1 MKFEAK
7 VVRNSSG
14 SPCFEVKY
22 NERPYKVKLFK
33 FQENAPDGT
42 VIDCSIVQQA
52 NGEVYIRQNLQTL
65 LREYFEEGK
74 EYEFEVKHDFTH
86 NGYYELSDERGI
98 PFRVPVP
105 KGLKLLTGS
114 TVRCRLDRIDSSGAH
129 LKLAM
134 GEAMKPEAAN
144 PKMKEKAPAARSA
157 SAAQRRELDA
167 DLIAQRVEKE
177 VFGEGLPQWD
187 IEELFGMLFV
197 NSDYYDRAVN
207 STMLSLIRRWSAEG
221 SDWSE
226 IDARLLEMLKAV
238 MYVLEGS
245 DILLREND
253 LRRKS
258 LQHRLSVMAA
268 NISGYQQAVNY
279 LATGIQSQK
288 VDRVLSSLRASGFI
302 YEAEKQLDMLMRI
315 FSLSPDTMRE
325 RMADIFALIH
335 AREENFW
342 RDEPFRKAFIRLLQ
356 LYSEQCAQGM
366 EETGA
371 GNEDVVR
378 SLIEALGIQLLLCD
392 RDKDS
397 DVFDYNLNFASLYR
411 YASALRTSVPANAVR
426 NAFLALMDVTR
437 RPDSL
442 YQWGDT
448 GAHDL
453 MASRL
458 TMSPVGLEGSFEKWY
473 ANRQVVMSLNNDG
486 VCISRS
492 DVDERTLRNLDL
504 PGVGV
509 WRNLRI
515 RTPQQI
521 AMPSGSNDLNRA
533 RTMWNAIENALF
545 SDDVDVKRPLSR
557 RKSQPSVG
565 DEVFI
570 RVIGR
575 NPDGS
580 FKVEATDDE
589 FEGRGTLAM
598 EDIVRYKVP
607 FVDVKHFCDSGG
619 NPYVFMANV
628 KKIDER
634 GLHFTTFEL
643 LTEYVQDQCK
653 NNNPM
658 YCVVKSSN
666 QYGILGISE
675 QGDPVRF
682 LRKGANASISVKAG
696 DTVLGNWWQPAP
708 GGHSAPYVDGVIV
721 EVLDTPRP
729 FNTERSFQ
737 RLIADYADGDVYEDP
752 IGTMT
757 VMASGTAGGE
767 DFLSDSRL
775 SELLSILERLA
786 ASESDYMKA
795 YNHIG
800 LARLLA
806 RMGRDDRRREFYE
819 AWMRLIAIL
828 HYFAINGEIDVE
840 QLKEFEDNDRSRFD
854 PRSEL
859 YRIYLQLKIVS
870 YKGRPQM
877 REELWARMSDSDEEI
892 RALAENVMAYN
903 LIGET
908 ASMSALGEI
917 SDRINNI
924 LKVQGRKS
932 TLHSFGAENKTTE
945 FKTSLIF
952 PPNNH
957 MRANADVQ
965 SLEIMKELCALLN
978 ADGGTLYLGV
988 NDFGMGV
995 GIENDLADKL
1005 FGFSE
1010 DKYDLFFHRKVCE
1023 HMGRDVD
1030 AYVDGRFETFG
1041 GKRIYI
1047 VTVKPYYSAPVK
1059 VQGVIYERHGSSK
1072 LPFVDP
1078 ADIRLFTERRAAERD
1093 RIKAEEEAAKNAVR
1107 QSVSKAASA
1116 HKAELPAAPQ
1126 ESAETKPVSPARPAV
1141 QSAPRAAAKDEDA
1154 PQGTDAATPEK
1165 IKTRVSRGICPAQF
1179 DDNHD
1184 HSTERYL
1191 QILEDGFML
1200 VPEFYGYSEGD
1211 GVLLTLPVKEDDK
1224 SGWLVLGYD
1233 DGTVCRIPMRVML
1246 DKEDY
1251 ASGKRY
1257 EDAELVF
1264 ADILH
1269 DTEALL
1275 TISEGRKGA
1284 WNARADRLE
1293 EIPEVPGI
1301 RSAGSRLFN
1310 TDQLSYHYNILEGA
1324 KVLGYHDLFDRTAK
1338 DAGKPFK
1345 HLKSDRL
1352 RAQLEHDRLLP

>member
-1 MKFEAK
+1 MKLEAK

-22 NERPYKVKLFK
+22 NDRPYRVKLFK
-33 FQENAPDGT
+33 FQEKAPDGT
-42 VIDCSIVQQA
+42 IIDCSIVPQA
-52 NGEVYIRQNLQTL
+52 NGEIFIRQNLQTL
-65 LREYFEEGK
+65 LREYYEEGQ

-86 NGYYELSDERGI
+86 NGYYELFDERGI

-114 TVRCRLDRIDSSGAH
+114 SVRCRVERLDGSGAH
-129 LKLAM
+129 LKLVKGQTYHSED
-134 GEAMKPEAAN
+134 GEVTVAQHT
-144 PKMKEKAPAARSA
+144 PASRSTSPA
-157 SAAQRRELDA
+157 ERRELDA

-177 VFGEGLPQWD
+177 VFGEELPQWD

-197 NSDYYDRAVN
+197 NSDFYDRAVS
-207 STMLSLIRRWSAEG
+207 STLLSLIRQWSAEG
-221 SDWSE
+221 CEWQE
-226 IDARLLEMLKAV
+226 IDNRLLEMRKGV

-245 DILLREND
+245 DILLGEED

-258 LQHRLSVMAA
+258 LQQRLSVMAA
-268 NISGYQQAVNY
+268 NITGFHKTAKY
-279 LATGIQSQK
+279 LATGVYIEK
-288 VDRVLSSLRASGFI
+288 IDRVLSSLRASGFI

-325 RMADIFALIH
+325 RMPDIFAIIH
-335 AREENFW
+335 AREEDFW

-356 LYSEQCAQGM
+356 LYCEQCSQGM
-366 EETGA
+366 EELGA
-371 GNEDVVR
+371 GNEAAVR
-378 SLIEALGIQLLLCD
+378 SLIEALGIQLLLAD

-411 YASALRTSVPANAVR
+411 YASSLRTSVPANAVR

-458 TMSPVGLEGSFEKWY
+458 TMSPVGLEGTFEKWY

-486 VCISRS
+486 VCISRG
-492 DVDERTLRNLDL
+492 DVDEKTLRNIDL

-509 WRNLRI
+509 WRNLSI

-521 AMPSGSNDLNRA
+521 AVPSGSNDLNRA
-533 RTMWNAIENALF
+533 RTMWNAIENSLF
-545 SDDVDVKRPLSR
+545 SDDVDVKRPLSH
-557 RKSQPSVG
+557 RKARPSVG
-565 DEVFI
+565 DEVFV

-580 FKVEATDDE
+580 FTLECTDDD
-589 FEGRGTLAM
+589 FEGRGVLSV
-598 EDIVRYKVP
+598 EDVIRYKVP
-607 FVDVKHFCDSGG
+607 FMDVKHFCDPGG
-619 NPYVFMANV
+619 NPYIIVAKV
-628 KKIDER
+628 KKVEDNI
-634 GLHFTTFEL
+634 LHFTTYDL
-643 LTEYVQDQCK
+643 LTEYVQECCK
-653 NNNPM
+653 NNNPL
-658 YCVVKSSN
+658 YCMIKSSN
-666 QYGILGISE
+666 QYGILAISE

-682 LRKGANASISVKAG
+682 PRKGVNSDVSVKAG
-696 DTVLGNWWQPAP
+696 DIVLGNWWQVPA
-708 GGHSAPYVDGVIV
+708 GGIDTPYIDGAIV

-729 FNTERSFQ
+729 FNTERAFQ
-737 RLIADYADGDVYEDP
+737 RLLADYAGGNVYEEP
-752 IGTMT
+752 IETMT

-767 DFLSDSRL
+767 DLLSDSRL
-775 SELLSILERLA
+775 AELLSTLERLA

-806 RMGRDDRRREFYE
+806 RMGRDDRKREFYE
-819 AWMRLIAIL
+819 AWMRLITIL
-828 HYFAINGEIDVE
+828 HYFAINGEIDVK

-859 YRIYLQLKIVS
+859 YRIYIQLKIVS

-877 REELWARMSDSDEEI
+877 RDELWTHMSDSDEEI

-957 MRANADVQ
+957 MRANAEVQ

-1010 DKYDLFFHRKVCE
+1010 DKYDLFFHHKVCN
-1023 HMGRDVD
+1023 HLGRDVD
-1030 AYVDGRFETFG
+1030 AYIDGKFETYG
-1041 GKRIYI
+1041 GKRIY
-1047 VTVKPYYSAPVK
+1047 VVSVKPYYTTPVK

-1072 LPFVDP
+1072 LPFTDP

-1093 RIKAEEEAAKNAVR
+1093 RLRAEDEAAKKATSGASSARTEEEPV
-1107 QSVSKAASA
+1107 VS
-1116 HKAELPAAPQ
+1116 
-1126 ESAETKPVSPARPAV
+1126 
-1141 QSAPRAAAKDEDA
+1141 AAKE
-1154 PQGTDAATPEK
+1154 ATPESEK
-1165 IKTRVSRGICPAQF
+1165 SGSISTGVKNPEPERSPERVNPERILTRVSRGVCPAQF

-1184 HSTERYL
+1184 HATERYI
-1191 QILEDGFML
+1191 QILDEGFML
-1200 VPEFYGYSEGD
+1200 VPEFYGYAEGD
-1211 GVLLTLPVKEDDK
+1211 GVMLTLPVKDDDK
-1224 SGWLVLGYD
+1224 SGWLVLGYG
-1233 DGTVCRIPMRVML
+1233 DGTVCRIPIRVML

-1251 ASGKRY
+1251 ATGKRY
-1257 EDAELVF
+1257 EDAPLVF

-1269 DTEALL
+1269 DGEALL
-1275 TISEGRKGA
+1275 TVSEGRKGA
-1284 WNARADRLE
+1284 WNARADRPAD
-1293 EIPEVPGI
+1293 IPEVGGI
-1301 RSAGSRLFN
+1301 RNAGSRLFN
-1310 TDQLSYHYNILEGA
+1310 TDQASYHYNILEGA
-1324 KVLGYHDLFDRTAK
+1324 KVLSYPDLFDRSAK

-1352 RAQLEHDRLLP
+1352 RAQLERDGLLP

>member
-22 NERPYKVKLFK
+22 NERPYKVKLYK

-52 NGEVYIRQNLQTL
+52 NGEVFIRQNLASL
-65 LREYFEEGK
+65 LREYYEEGK
-74 EYEFEVKHDFTH
+74 EYEFQVKHDFTH
-86 NGYYELSDERGI
+86 NGYYELWDERGI

-105 KGLKLLTGS
+105 KGMKLLTGS
-114 TVRCRLDRIDSSGAH
+114 NVKCRLERMDAGGAH
-129 LKLAM
+129 LKLVQ
-134 GEAMKPEAAN
+134 GETFREVPEKKPAVKAA
-144 PKMKEKAPAARSA
+144 PERA
-157 SAAQRRELDA
+157 SKTAQRRELDA
-167 DLIAQRVEKE
+167 DSIASRVEAE
-177 VFGEGLPQWD
+177 VFGEELPQWD
-187 IEELFGMLFV
+187 IEELFEMLFV
-197 NSDYYDRAVN
+197 NSDYYDRAV
-207 STMLSLIRRWSAEG
+207 STELLHLIRRWSAEG
-221 SDWSE
+221 CGWPE
-226 IDARLLEMLKAV
+226 IDGRLMEMTRGV

-245 DILLREND
+245 DILLGVDD

-258 LQHRLSVMAA
+258 LQQRLSVMAT
-268 NISGYQQAVNY
+268 NIEGFHKAVEY
-279 LATGIQSQK
+279 LATGTYDTHI
-288 VDRVLSSLRASGFI
+288 DRVLASLRASGFI

-315 FSLSPDTMRE
+315 FSLSPDTMRG
-325 RMADIFALIH
+325 RMADIFSIIH
-335 AREENFW
+335 ARAEDFW

-356 LYSEQCAQGM
+356 LYTEQCSRGM

-371 GNEDVVR
+371 GNDDTVR
-378 SLIEALGIQLLLCD
+378 SLIEALGIQLLLAD
-392 RDKDS
+392 REKDS

-437 RPDSL
+437 RPSSL

-458 TMSPVGLEGSFEKWY
+458 TMSPVGLEGTFEKWY

-486 VCISRS
+486 ICISRS
-492 DVDERTLRNLDL
+492 DVDEKSLRRLDL

-509 WRNLRI
+509 WRNLQI

-521 AMPSGSNDLNRA
+521 ALPSGSNDLTRA
-533 RTMWNAIENALF
+533 RTMWNAIENSLF
-545 SDDVDVKRPLSR
+545 SDDIDVKRPLSNLKR
-557 RKSQPSVG
+557 RPGVG
-565 DEVFI
+565 DEVYV

-575 NPDGS
+575 NPDGT
-580 FKVEATDDE
+580 FMVEATDEE
-589 FEGRGTLAM
+589 FEGRGILAM
-598 EDIVRYKVP
+598 EDVVRYKVP
-607 FVDVKHFCDSGG
+607 FVEMKHFCDPGG
-619 NPYVFMANV
+619 NPYVFMAKV
-628 KKIDER
+628 KRVDER
-634 GLHFTTFEL
+634 GLHFETMENI
-643 LTEYVQDQCK
+643 TEYVHDCCK
-653 NNNPM
+653 NDSPM
-658 YCVVKSSN
+658 ICVVKSYN
-666 QYGILGISE
+666 QHGILGVSE

-682 LRKGANASISVKAG
+682 LRRGANEGVPIKNG
-696 DTVLGNWWQPAP
+696 DIVVGNWWQVPQGDMP
-708 GGHSAPYVDGVIV
+708 FIDGTITEVV
-721 EVLDTPRP
+721 ENPRP
-729 FNTERSFQ
+729 FSTEKAFHK
-737 RLIADYADGDVYEDP
+737 LISDFSGGTVYEEP
-752 IGTMT
+752 VESMT
-757 VMASGTAGGE
+757 VIAGGTAGGE

-775 SELLSILERLA
+775 RELLSIIERLA

-828 HYFAINGEIDVE
+828 HYFAINGEIDDD

-854 PRSEL
+854 PQSEL

-877 REELWARMSDSDEEI
+877 RDELWARMSDPEEEI
-892 RALAENVMAYN
+892 RTLAENVMAYN

-957 MRANADVQ
+957 MRANPDAQ

-978 ADGGTLYLGV
+978 AEGGTLYLGV

-995 GIENDLADKL
+995 GIENDLSDKL

-1023 HMGRDVD
+1023 HLGRDVD
-1030 AYVDGRFETFG
+1030 AFVDGKFETYG
-1041 GKRIYI
+1041 GKRIYV
-1047 VTVKPYYSAPVK
+1047 VTVKPYLAAPVK

-1072 LPFVDP
+1072 LPFIDP
-1078 ADIRLFTERRAAERD
+1078 VDIRLFTERRAAERD
-1093 RIKAEEEAAKNAVR
+1093 RKKAEESRLIAQTVKSTGVAAPAPAPAAVKK
-1107 QSVSKAASA
+1107 SGVSKPKEKEKESVREASA
-1116 HKAELPAAPQ
+1116 
-1126 ESAETKPVSPARPAV
+1126 
-1141 QSAPRAAAKDEDA
+1141 DA
-1154 PQGTDAATPEK
+1154 EK
-1165 IKTRVSRGICPAQF
+1165 IHTRVSRKVCPASF
-1179 DDNHD
+1179 DIDHD
-1184 HSTERYL
+1184 HATERY
-1191 QILEDGFML
+1191 IHFLEDGFML
-1200 VPEFYGYSEGD
+1200 VPEFYGYGED
-1211 GVLLTLPVKEDDK
+1211 GPLLSLPVREDDS
-1224 SGWLVLGYD
+1224 SGWLALGYA
-1233 DGTVCRIPMRVML
+1233 DGTVCRVPMRVML
-1246 DKEDY
+1246 EKEDY
-1251 ASGKRY
+1251 AVGKRY
-1257 EDAELVF
+1257 EGAPLVF
-1264 ADILH
+1264 ADIIH
-1269 DTEALL
+1269 DGEALMIL
-1275 TISEGRKGA
+1275 SEGRKGS

-1293 EIPEVPGI
+1293 EVPEVAGI
-1301 RSAGSRLFN
+1301 RNAGSRMFN
-1310 TDQLSYHYNILEGA
+1310 TDQASYIFDILGIEKKLA
-1324 KVLGYHDLFDRTAK
+1324 YQDLFDRTGK
-1338 DAGKPFK
+1338 DAGKPFRTVK
-1345 HLKSDRL
+1345 TDRL
-1352 RAQLEHDRLLP
+1352 YHQLVSDGYMK